1 MVEIHPFL
9 LFPGVSFHIR
19 LCYKDMSYIN
29 SAWASESWV
38 AGYTDVA
45 GLIPAGTILCYSK
58 GVTRLQPWHESLLY
72 STNQHLLS
80 LLLPVSRNGKVH
92 VNRESYWVRQ
102 LPSQGPSPEMV
113 FQHSSARPQWWQN
126 QVSTAKK
133 MIFCVLN
140 QVVFCA

>member
-19 LCYKDMSYIN
+19 LCYKDMSYQN

-45 GLIPAGTILCYSK
+45 CLIPAGTILCYSK
-58 GVTRLQPWHESLLY
+58 GVTRLQPWHESPLY

-92 VNRESYWVRQ
+92 VNRE
-102 LPSQGPSPEMV
+102 LLGETAAKPGTI
-113 FQHSSARPQWWQN
+113 ARDG
-126 QVSTAKK
+126 VSTFVCATTVVTEPGIYSQK